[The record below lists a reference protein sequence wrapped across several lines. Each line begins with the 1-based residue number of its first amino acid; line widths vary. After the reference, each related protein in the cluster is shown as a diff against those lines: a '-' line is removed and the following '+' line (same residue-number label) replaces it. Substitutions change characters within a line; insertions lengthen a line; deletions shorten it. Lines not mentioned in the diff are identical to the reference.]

1 MDLLPPV
8 REERVVVA
16 AAAMELLP
24 PVREERLEAASS
36 STAVAVSAAVVVR
49 RRKPRAL
56 VGVARAVPGYSWA

>member
-1 MDLLPPV
+1 MGLLPPV
-8 REERVVVA
+8 REERVVAA

-36 STAVAVSAAVVVR
+36 STAVAVSAAVR